1 MEKIKGL
8 GIKWLKRC
16 KVDPIFDHGCQQV
29 LWTLYWPLWY
39 LMAAY
44 LRLSNLAMLRP
55 APLMHCLL
63 TMAATSQMACL
74 RRLRL
79 LAFDVMVMFP
89 GKKPPWLSATSRLG
103 KPWVYCTLAGDHD
116 GACQIMTLSYLSDQ
130 KTQVSGRLSQTII
143 SVLTLHFL
151 CLEPDSFKSHC

>member
-16 KVDPIFDHGCQQV
+16 EVDPIFDHACQQV
-29 LWTLYWPLWY
+29 LWTV
-39 LMAAY
+39 
-44 LRLSNLAMLRP
+44 LAMLRP

-63 TMAATSQMACL
+63 TTVATSQMASL

-79 LAFDVMVMFP
+79 LAFDVIVMFP

-103 KPWVYCTLAGDHD
+103 KPWVYCTLAADHD

-143 SVLTLHFL
+143 ISVLTLHFL
-151 CLEPDSFKSHC
+151 CLEPESFKSHC

>member
-1 MEKIKGL
+1 
-8 GIKWLKRC
+8 
-16 KVDPIFDHGCQQV
+16 
-29 LWTLYWPLWY
+29 
-39 LMAAY
+39 
-44 LRLSNLAMLRP
+44 MLRP
-55 APLMHCLL
+55 APLMHCRL
-63 TMAATSQMACL
+63 TMAATSQMASL

-79 LAFDVMVMFP
+79 LAFDVMVMFA

-103 KPWVYCTLAGDHD
+103 KPWVYCTLAADHD

-143 SVLTLHFL
+143 SALTLHFL